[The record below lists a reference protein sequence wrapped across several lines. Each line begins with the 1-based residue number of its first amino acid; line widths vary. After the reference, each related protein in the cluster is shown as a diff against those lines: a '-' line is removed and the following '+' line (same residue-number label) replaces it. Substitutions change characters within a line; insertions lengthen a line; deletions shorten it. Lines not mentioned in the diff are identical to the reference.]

1 MKVCNCISVWK
12 VSLYRDDSFM
22 LRYVETEV
30 VIFYVVYNIVN
41 FRYNFFIVTEYSD
54 LIVYLEIGVV
64 EILMKEKL
72 DAQDSVSF

>member
-1 MKVCNCISVWK
+1 MCNCISVWK